1 MMKSSIM
8 CIRGSLSIK
17 HEREKHNVQVSVSYS
32 EAQCNIMWLIRGES
46 HIEFRTQC
54 VIMTLGVGGGGLS
67 LMSFR
72 EIIEFQGS
80 YIAMNCQWIVFLY
93 TKSAQFVSCYSQYIQ
108 VNSSNQ
114 VIVQNYVK
122 SADML

>member
-1 MMKSSIM
+1 MQHYVINKGWVAYRISYAM
-8 CIRGSLSIK
+8 R
-17 HEREKHNVQVSVSYS
+17 HNDV
-32 EAQCNIMWLIRGES
+32 G
-46 HIEFRTQC
+46 
-54 VIMTLGVGGGGLS
+54 GGGGGLS
-67 LMSFR
+67 LMSVR

-93 TKSAQFVSCYSQYIQ
+93 TKSAQFVSSYSQYIQ